1 MHNAIKIH
9 MDLCCDSISTSHL
22 LHDFEDNS
30 LGDSEDNSILFVAI
44 LECTYHSLHCLVLL
58 EFAMHSIRV

>member
-22 LHDFEDNS
+22 LHDFEDNA
-30 LGDSEDNSILFVAI
+30 LCDSEDNSILFVAI
-44 LECTYHSLHCLVLL
+44 
-58 EFAMHSIRV
+58 